1 MKFLVV
7 YDYETE
13 EDGELVIIEIEEI
26 VEAESEDDIPEP
38 FHHWIK
44 FVTPY
49 IGV

>member
-26 VEAESEDDIPEP
+26 IEAENEDDVPEP

-44 FVTPY
+44 SITPY
-49 IGV
+49 IGA